1 MPLSAPAGAGKTT
14 SMRALRSIV
23 ERRSKAR
30 MIVIAP
36 TGKKAVD
43 VAVAEGAATEGY
55 TMHSALARFADGR
68 LQLGPFDVVVVDEAG
83 MVGTDHWR
91 QLLTATTGAGTKTV
105 MVGDAHQLEPVQA
118 RVGCSPSCVTSCL
131 GRNG

>member
-1 MPLSAPAGAGKTT
+1 MVTAIAATPSWWCRCRRRPAAGKTT

-23 ERRSKAR
+23 ERRAKAR

-36 TGKKAVD
+36 TGKAVD
-43 VAVAEGAATEGY
+43 VAVAEGAASEGY
-55 TMHSALARFADGR
+55 TMHSALARLADGR

-91 QLLTATTGAGTKTV
+91 QFLPRPPLR
-105 MVGDAHQLEPVQA
+105 EPK
-118 RVGCSPSCVTSCL
+118 P
-131 GRNG
+131 